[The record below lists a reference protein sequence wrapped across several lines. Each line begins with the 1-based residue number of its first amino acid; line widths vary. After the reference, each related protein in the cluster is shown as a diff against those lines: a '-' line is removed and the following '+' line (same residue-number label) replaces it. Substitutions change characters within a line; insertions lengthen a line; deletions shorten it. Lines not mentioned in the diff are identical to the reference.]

1 MTKKSPAARAAAAIA
16 VLVAGVSAPMSA
28 QAPIKAAV
36 PASKPAW
43 SRGIQP
49 ISRDSYYHAIEC
61 GKLGGA
67 QPSCVFY
74 DAELCKNDDF
84 VLALYTPYKQ
94 VAYEVWGAVS
104 RKRPV
109 PEPSYSAAQ
118 RTRVVIGV
126 TPARGAKNQI
136 VNLVVKRGGKAIE
149 SDTRTI
155 DGTSGNFIFPFAP
168 FAPTAT
174 VTLDIVGKTRTQSCV
189 IDRATLARFR

>member
-74 DAELCKNDDF
+74 DAELCKNDDSCWRSIRR
-84 VLALYTPYKQ
+84 TSK
-94 VAYEVWGAVS
+94 W
-104 RKRPV
+104 
-109 PEPSYSAAQ
+109 
-118 RTRVVIGV
+118 RTRCG
-126 TPARGAKNQI
+126 AR
-136 VNLVVKRGGKAIE
+136 
-149 SDTRTI
+149 
-155 DGTSGNFIFPFAP
+155 
-168 FAPTAT
+168 
-174 VTLDIVGKTRTQSCV
+174 
-189 IDRATLARFR
+189 